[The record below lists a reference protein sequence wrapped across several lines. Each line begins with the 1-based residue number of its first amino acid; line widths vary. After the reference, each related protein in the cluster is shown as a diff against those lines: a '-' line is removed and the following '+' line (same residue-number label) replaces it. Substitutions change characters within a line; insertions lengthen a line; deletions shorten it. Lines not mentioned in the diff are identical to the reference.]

1 MVNEWQRPETSPYP
15 RVYRRFKGKKPMP
28 DGRVADFWVQDATV
42 DMDEEIADHMMTYFS
57 RDEPMSRSLNYH
69 EEMSDEMRQ
78 MGKAHMKSLVH
89 KRLSVVAMTDWPD
102 GKPHVAGVNLLYV
115 FCKGDEKNI
124 PQIPDKKIKKFQRVM
139 FLTLEM
145 VDVYKKYGVD
155 KFTTALGLSV
165 KPEFRGQNLGV
176 EILKGRAQMT
186 SAIGLQLTLNNF
198 TGFASQKQAE
208 RAGYELLVEL
218 PYSEVKDEEGNEM
231 FPGIEAKTLQFRA
244 KYVNPN
250 EDNFD

>member
-1 MVNEWQRPETSPYP
+1 MAMVNEWQRPETSPYP

-57 RDEPMSRSLNYH
+57 RDEPMSRSLNYY

-89 KRLSVVAMTDWPD
+89 KRLS
-102 GKPHVAGVNLLYV
+102 
-115 FCKGDEKNI
+115 
-124 PQIPDKKIKKFQRVM
+124 IPDKKIKKFQRVM